1 MEESNQKR
9 FNRLEEEFRALHA
22 EGAGAKP
29 DPKWCNGVMADIRAL
44 NVDARESKGREK
56 LILRFTTF
64 AAAAALILV
73 AAAFQ
78 FNAFVYTDM
87 SDLFFGSTFNL
98 FDFRALMF

>member
-1 MEESNQKR
+1 MEKSNKKS
-9 FNRLEEEFRALHA
+9 FNRLEKEFCSLHA
-22 EGAGAKP
+22 EGVGVKP
-29 DPKWCNGVMADIRAL
+29 NSNWCSRVMADIRAL
-44 NVDARESKGREK
+44 NVREKEWQGTEK

-87 SDLFFGSTFNL
+87 GDLFFGATFNL
-98 FDFRALMF
+98 FDFNALIF